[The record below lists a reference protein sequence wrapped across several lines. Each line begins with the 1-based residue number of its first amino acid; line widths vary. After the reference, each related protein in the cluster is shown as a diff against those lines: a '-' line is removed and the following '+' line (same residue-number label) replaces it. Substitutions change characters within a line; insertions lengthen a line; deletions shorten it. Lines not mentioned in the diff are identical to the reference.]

1 MRQVARPR
9 FSTLS
14 AGHTCSRPQ
23 KAADDIQRLVEM
35 VKKRQYD
42 PLIVFSFSKKEC
54 EAHATATHTLDIN
67 TGAERVP
74 AERACPGTCNM
85 ECELHLHNVQETPKV
100 HTHTHTHTL
109 SLSLSSLPPP
119 DEEKAN
125 IEKIFRAAID
135 SLSDDDQRLPQ
146 VRAACVHC
154 SMVRHLFP
162 ARHGKARQGMA
173 LNMALSARPVGVRTA
188 CR

>member
-100 HTHTHTHTL
+100 HTHTHTHTHSL
-109 SLSLSSLPPP
+109 SLSLSLHCRRQTRRRRTLRRSSAPPST
-119 DEEKAN
+119 A
-125 IEKIFRAAID
+125 
-135 SLSDDDQRLPQ
+135 
-146 VRAACVHC
+146 
-154 SMVRHLFP
+154 
-162 ARHGKARQGMA
+162 
-173 LNMALSARPVGVRTA
+173 SATTTSA
-188 CR
+188 CRR